1 MKKIGDKIKGI
12 SVIKKLN
19 VHAWMP
25 LVWWSILVAILPYIF
40 SICRLPIVF
49 RVGLMFF
56 IINGAIA
63 YHLGN
68 LINRLNLNR
77 WWLLLMPVVFDLAI
91 LPRFALYNL
100 MLGLIYLI
108 IELFGLLNKN
118 IYR

>member
-1 MKKIGDKIKGI
+1 MRKIGDKIKEI

-19 VHAWMP
+19 VYAWMP

-40 SICRLPIVF
+40 SICHLPIVF

-56 IINGAIA
+56 IINGTIA
-63 YHLGN
+63 YHLGS

-100 MLGLIYLI
+100 MLSLIYLI

>member
-1 MKKIGDKIKGI
+1 MKKIGDKIKEI

-19 VHAWMP
+19 AHKWMP
-25 LVWWSILVAILPYIF
+25 RVWWSILVAILPYVF

-49 RVGLMFF
+49 RVGLFFF

-68 LINRLNLNR
+68 LIDRLNLNR
-77 WWLLLMPVVFDLAI
+77 WWLVLMPIVFDLAI
-91 LPRFALYNL
+91 LPKFALYNL
-100 MLGLIYLI
+100 MFGLIYLI